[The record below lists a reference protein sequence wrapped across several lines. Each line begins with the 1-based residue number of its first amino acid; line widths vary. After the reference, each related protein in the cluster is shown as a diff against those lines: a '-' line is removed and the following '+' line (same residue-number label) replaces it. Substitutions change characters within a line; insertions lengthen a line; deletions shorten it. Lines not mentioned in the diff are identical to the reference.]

1 MKKAFVTLLSSI
13 SYVPGVMVLYK
24 SLEKYGKTSYPF
36 ICVCSKNI
44 KETDVLPL
52 KKIGIECL
60 MLERSALDGI
70 ACTCNQGFERWNFT
84 FDKLLLW
91 GLTEYE
97 TLVFLDSD
105 MIVLDNIDGL
115 FNKPG
120 FTAVAAGHLLHS
132 DWTRLNSGLV
142 VIKPENSICDKLL
155 LQIPDT
161 IKAYSNRKQ
170 SVGDQDVIND
180 VLPNWS
186 KQFDLHL
193 HEGYNMF
200 FKNLTLYRRK
210 YGYKVGKE
218 IKIVHFIGNRKPWHD
233 KGLKRFKVVLACVIK
248 NSYGLKVYYLYANLL
263 DKCLKK
269 DL

>member
-13 SYVPGVMVLYK
+13 SYIPGVMVLYR

-44 KETDVLPL
+44 KDTDVLPL
-52 KKIGIECL
+52 KRIGIECL
-60 MLERSALDGI
+60 ILEKSALEGI
-70 ACTCNQGFERWNFT
+70 DMPTCNQGFEHWNFT

-105 MIVLDNIDGL
+105 MIVLDNIDEL

-142 VIKPENSICDKLL
+142 VIKPENNICDKLL
-155 LQIPDT
+155 LQIPNT
-161 IKAYSNRKQ
+161 IKAHSNRKQ

-180 VLPNWS
+180 VLPNWPR
-186 KQFDLHL
+186 QLDLHL

-233 KGLKRFKVVLACVIK
+233 KGFRRLNRYL
-248 NSYGLKVYYLYANLL
+248 SYMVNNIYGIEIYRCYCQLL
-263 DKCLKK
+263 
-269 DL
+269 